1 MIIRKEALT
10 AVLAATSTDDATHRT
25 DKIQVT
31 PKGEIAATTGHVLFV
46 ATERSRFP
54 DSEFPDKREDM
65 PTYHGDPTE
74 PITIDRD
81 LVDRLIKGMPK
92 KGPIPILQAVQLG
105 INGDGGAYVAATDLL
120 VPTVIRLKPQSEQA
134 GGFPSWERIV
144 PSASAPHVKVSLS
157 VEVLQALIKAATA
170 IAGRSSRVIT
180 PKVTL
185 YIPTEPQHQG
195 VDRAA
200 VLADGGT
207 EKRDKWG
214 STELFDNQ
222 GRVAAPK
229 DYPNGEITSA
239 MRLEIPGGDVQVYGA
254 VAVCADLKRR
264 G

>member
-10 AVLAATSTDDATHRT
+10 AVLAATSTDDVTHRT

-54 DSEFPDKREDM
+54 DSEFPDKRDM
-65 PTYHGDPTE
+65 PHYHGDPTE
-74 PITIDRD
+74 PVTIDRD

-105 INGDGGAYVAATDLL
+105 INGDGGAYVAATDLQ
-120 VPTVIRLKPQSEQA
+120 VPTVIRLKPQTEQA
-134 GGFPSWERIV
+134 GGFPSWQRIV

-170 IAGRSSRVIT
+170 VAGRPGHTYT

-195 VDRAA
+195 VDRKA
-200 VLADGGT
+200 VLADGGS
-207 EKRDKWG
+207 EKRG
-214 STELFDNQ
+214 AYGTELLDNQ
-222 GRVAAPK
+222 GRTAAPK
-229 DYPNGEITSA
+229 DYPNGEIVSA
-239 MRLEIPGGDVQVYGA
+239 VRLEIAGRDVELYGA
-254 VAVCADLKRR
+254 VALCTTPK
-264 G
+264 

>member
-31 PKGEIAATTGHVLFV
+31 PKGEIAATTGHVLLV

-65 PTYHGDPTE
+65 PSYHGDPTE
-74 PITIDRD
+74 AVTIHRD
-81 LVDRLIKGMPK
+81 YVERLIKGMPK

-105 INGDGGAYVAATDLL
+105 INGDGGAYVSSTDLQA
-120 VPTVIRLKPQSEQA
+120 PTVIRLPAQKDQL

-144 PSASAPHVKVSLS
+144 PSATAPHVKVSLS

-170 IAGRSSRVIT
+170 VAGRPGRTYT

-200 VLADGGT
+200 VLADGGR
-207 EKRDKWG
+207 EKRG
-214 STELFDNQ
+214 QYGTELLDNQ
-222 GRVAAPK
+222 GRTAAPK
-229 DYPNGEITSA
+229 DYPNGEIVSA
-239 MRLEIPGGDVQVYGA
+239 VRLEIAGGDVDVYGA
-254 VAVCADLKRR
+254 VALCTTPK
-264 G
+264 